1 MFPTND
7 RHATRVRGV
16 PTVARLALAFLVS
29 LPCLAVPSAHAQT
42 VNSPPTGNGEAPF
55 PTLAEVLARAEQRAP
70 AAIEARGE
78 VAAARAGKV
87 GAEVSA
93 FGNPYVDFQ
102 VDRGSTTKDVQALAY
117 LYMPVDAFGQ
127 RGARIEEAD
136 ALVRW
141 KGLSAE
147 ARRSAVRGEA
157 VARWGA
163 ARAAQERLM
172 RAQAAVE
179 TSEKEAAYF
188 AARFVAKDTTIYEK
202 SLAEAEVGRWK
213 QARAEAELDLL
224 ERLARLAE
232 WMGEARVPAPS
243 KALSGDAA
251 RTVDGDSLAP
261 LPPARS
267 RASATL
273 LGEASRA
280 GSSQPWPEAPALVAQ
295 RAEHF
300 FWEKQGERY
309 RAERRAPLQLLL
321 IAGRGDPGDVRLG
334 GGVTV
339 TLPVAR
345 RNQGEIARA
354 EAEADR
360 SAAAEASLAASLAAR
375 IAATEQALTVLLA
388 TIANLDS
395 TGLPASERAV
405 DASLEAYRSGKM
417 ELLPVLVARRELQ
430 LARTRRLDLV
440 ERAWRTY
447 GEWIALTGEK
457 P

>member
-1 MFPTND
+1 M
-7 RHATRVRGV
+7 
-16 PTVARLALAFLVS
+16 ARLALVFCVGFQALTPGPAS
-29 LPCLAVPSAHAQT
+29 AQT
-42 VNSPPTGNGEAPF
+42 AILTPQTAAF
-55 PTLAEVLARAEQRAP
+55 PSLAEALARAEQRAP

-78 VAAARAGKV
+78 VAAARAGKI
-87 GAEVSA
+87 GAEASA

-127 RGARIEEAD
+127 RGARIDEAD

-147 ARRSAVRGEA
+147 ARRSAVRGETI
-157 VARWGA
+157 ARWGA
-163 ARAAQERLM
+163 ARVAQERLAH
-172 RAQAAVE
+172 AQDAVE
-179 TSEKEAAYF
+179 SAEKEAAYF
-188 AARFVAKDTTIYEK
+188 AGRFAAKDTTIYEK
-202 SLAEAEVGRWK
+202 SLAEAEVGRWM

-224 ERLARLAE
+224 ERLARLSE
-232 WMGEARVPAPS
+232 WIGESTIPGAPS
-243 KALSGDAA
+243 KAALGSIN
-251 RTVDGDSLAP
+251 AP
-261 LPPARS
+261 LPPAPAR
-267 RASATL
+267 RAA
-273 LGEASRA
+273 
-280 GSSQPWPEAPALVAQ
+280 EAPALVAQ

-360 SAAAEASLAASLAAR
+360 SAAAETSLTASLAAR
-375 IAATEQALTVLLA
+375 ISATEQALATVLTA
-388 TIANLDS
+388 IANLDS
-395 TGLPASERAV
+395 NGLPASQRAV

-440 ERAWRTY
+440 ERAWRSY